1 MIKIKFYCWL
11 LLVFYL
17 ICMSLSA
24 RYEYDTSDDTNNS
37 QQSYEDFLTSSFGHL
52 LQHEA
57 GNMKRRFKK
66 AMPTFESSYDT
77 YMNRKLRKKLMEP
90 LMNLHLTF
98 RYRVYIMT
106 TE

>member
-1 MIKIKFYCWL
+1 MLKIKVYCWL
-11 LLVFYL
+11 LLVLYL

-24 RYEYDTSDDTNNS
+24 RHEYDTSDDKNTG
-37 QQSYEDFLTSSFGHL
+37 QQNYDDFLISSFWNL

-57 GNMKRRFKK
+57 GDMNRRFKK
-66 AMPTFESSYDT
+66 SMHTKERSYDT

-98 RYRVYIMT
+98 RNPR
-106 TE
+106 